1 MRGRLLLTQTI
12 LSGLLLALSSHAA
25 AECVSVTPKQ
35 FGGDAIFAG
44 TFVKKEVV
52 SRFSRN
58 VAGLGLE
65 PVTGDGEEAL
75 RDQTAF
81 GLRLTFEVRHVWKG
95 PSPKTAT
102 VYQLLNPD
110 SADHWKPN
118 TTYLIL
124 ANRLSDQERSFVFL
138 GPGEEGLTVQNCSGA
153 SLWTA
158 EVERDVRRALGRG
171 RKPE

>member
-1 MRGRLLLTQTI
+1 MRGRFLLTQTT
-12 LSGLLLALSSHAA
+12 LTGLLLALSSHAA

-35 FGGDAIFAG
+35 FRADAIFAAA
-44 TFVKKEVV
+44 FVKKEVV

-58 VAGLGLE
+58 VAGLE

-75 RDQTAF
+75 RDRTAF

-95 PSPKTAT
+95 PLPKTAT

-110 SADHWKPN
+110 SADHWKSN
-118 TTYLIL
+118 TAYLIL

-138 GPGEEGLTVQNCSGA
+138 GSGEEGLRVQNCGGA

-158 EVERDVRRALGRG
+158 DVERDVRRALGRG